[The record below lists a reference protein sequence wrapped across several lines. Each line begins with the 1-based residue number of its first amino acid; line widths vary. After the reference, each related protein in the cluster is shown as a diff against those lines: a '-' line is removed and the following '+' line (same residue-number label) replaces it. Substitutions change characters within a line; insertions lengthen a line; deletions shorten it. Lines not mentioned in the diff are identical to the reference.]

1 MPSAKHT
8 ISPFLVEHRRVL
20 LMAAVTWGLLMP
32 LLSLAV
38 AAESLKVGGLPVT

>member
-8 ISPFLVEHRRVL
+8 ISQFWVDHCRALLV
-20 LMAAVTWGLLMP
+20 AAVTWGLLMP
-32 LLSLAV
+32 LFSLAV

>member
-1 MPSAKHT
+1 MPSAKHI
-8 ISPFLVEHRRVL
+8 ISQFWEEHCRAL
-20 LMAAVTWGLLMP
+20 LLTAVTWGLLLP